1 MNIEIPASV
10 EQQAITN
17 AAAAGFADVGQYV
30 VSLIVTDSLDMTE
43 AGIPEEALSDP
54 YYEEL
59 VIAGLTGLNSGTPT
73 PLTKYDFDEIRNA
86 IIQRHLKK

>member
-1 MNIEIPASV
+1 MKIEIPASV

-30 VSLIVTDSLDMTE
+30 VSLIVTDSPEMQE
-43 AGIPEEALSDP
+43 AGGVPEEALSDP

-59 VIAGLTGLNSGTPT
+59 VIAGLNSGAPT
-73 PLTKYDFDEIRNA
+73 PLTKDDFDEIRNE
-86 IIQRHLKK
+86 ILQRHLKK

>member
-30 VSLIVTDSLDMTE
+30 VSLIVTDSLEMEDS
-43 AGIPEEALSDP
+43 GVPEEALSDP
-54 YYEEL
+54 YFEEL
-59 VIAGLTGLNSGTPT
+59 VIAGLNSGTPT
-73 PLTKYDFDEIRNA
+73 PLTKHDFDEIRDA

>member
-30 VSLIVTDSLDMTE
+30 ISLIVTDGLDM
-43 AGIPEEALSDP
+43 ADSGGIPVEALSDP
-54 YYEEL
+54 YFEEL
-59 VIAGLTGLNSGTPT
+59 VIAGLNSGTPT
-73 PLTKYDFDEIRNA
+73 PLTKHDFDEMRDA

>member
-10 EQQAITN
+10 EQQAIAN

-30 VSLIVTDSLDMTE
+30 VSLIVTDSLDT
-43 AGIPEEALSDP
+43 AGCGVPEEALSHP

-59 VIAGLTGLNSGTPT
+59 VIAGLNSGP
-73 PLTKYDFDEIRNA
+73 PAPMEADYFDKIRER
-86 IIQRHLKK
+86 ILKNRAAKS